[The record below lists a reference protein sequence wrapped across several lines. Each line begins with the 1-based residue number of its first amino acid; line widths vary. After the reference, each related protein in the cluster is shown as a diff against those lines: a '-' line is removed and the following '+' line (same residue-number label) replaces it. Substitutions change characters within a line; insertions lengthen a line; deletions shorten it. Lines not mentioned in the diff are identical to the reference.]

1 MYHELVNVSLLIEDD
16 QSLSGAAED
25 ICNDDGVVTVDDKGG
40 DDACN
45 DDDDN
50 VMSLNISDIASVL
63 SWCAGLLDICR

>member
-16 QSLSGAAED
+16 QSLPGAAED
-25 ICNDDGVVTVDDKGG
+25 IWNDDGVVTVDDKGG

-50 VMSLNISDIASVL
+50 VMSLNISDITSVL